1 MDVFFGCVS
10 VVPDDCYKAA
20 VRGPKGQRKDVAV
33 LISTE
38 CVVGSCLSLQLFCVY
53 SMQVV
58 GCIEGELCFMSWRQ
72 KGESVVSRF
81 CKVDGALFAQPI
93 IASSDV
99 KEVSDDMN
107 RVLVYNQFKSLDIW
121 WRGVCFPTDAEGGKR
136 ISQSIECR
144 AIHRGDVRNTCSWR
158 CCLA

>member
-10 VVPDDCYKAA
+10 VVLYDCYKAA
-20 VRGPKGQRKDVAV
+20 VRGPKGQRKDMAV
-33 LISTE
+33 LISVE

-81 CKVDGALFAQPI
+81 RKVNRALFAQPI

-99 KEVSDDMN
+99 KEVGNDMN
-107 RVLVYNQFKSLDIW
+107 RVLVYHQFKSLDIW
-121 WRGVCFPTDAEGGKR
+121 WCGVCFPADAEVGNR
-136 ISQSIECR
+136 VSQSVECG
-144 AIHRGDVRNTCSWR
+144 AVHRRDVRDTCTWR